1 MRTHGP
7 YVKSLCVCNTCN
19 NGWMSDLER
28 ANVPLI
34 GCLMQDLVLSLD
46 PSQKSAISLW
56 AVKTTM
62 TFASVN
68 RRKHN
73 GWFTRD
79 ERHQLRCLSLL
90 PTLTFV
96 WLGRFGGTG
105 VIGST
110 SHTIKYEMS
119 TGGIA
124 HGYAC
129 TFLAGRLLLQVF
141 TLHSPGSDE
150 QNQRIAIPLIDGDW
164 ERFLVQIYPAT
175 STTIQWPPQ
184 DSISGIDS
192 LASRFSMGTEK
203 PIPPR
208 AKP

>member
-1 MRTHGP
+1 MR
-7 YVKSLCVCNTCN
+7 
-19 NGWMSDLER
+19 E

-68 RRKHN
+68 RREHN

-79 ERHQLRCLSLL
+79 ERHQLRCLSRL

-96 WLGRFGGTG
+96 WLGRFGGAG

-110 SHTIKYEMS
+110 SHTITSTNAAEMS

-129 TFLAGRLLLQVF
+129 TFLAEAVAPGFQVF

-175 STTIQWPPQ
+175 GTTIQWPPQ

-208 AKP
+208 TKP